1 MTWEPLVII
10 NWDVGM
16 SALAFALLIVGAVVL
31 GAIPQFVGEP
41 RIGYEFVFPM
51 IGAAVGGWLGSE
63 AFGEFSTW
71 GPEFE
76 GLFILPALIGAVVLG
91 AIVDAVVRYVSG
103 GSYVHEP
110 RPI

>member
-1 MTWEPLVII
+1 MTWEPLVLG

-16 SALAFALLIVGAVVL
+16 STLAFALLLIGAVVL
-31 GAIPQFVGEP
+31 GAIPQFVGDP
-41 RIGYEFVFPM
+41 AIGYEFVFPM

-63 AFGEFSTW
+63 AFGQLSTW

-76 GLFILPALIGAVVLG
+76 GLFVLPAIIGAVVVGALVD
-91 AIVDAVVRYVSG
+91 AIVRTLSG

>member
-1 MTWEPLVII
+1 MTWEPLVLG

-41 RIGYEFVFPM
+41 TIGYEFVFPM

-76 GLFILPALIGAVVLG
+76 GLYVLPALIGAVVVAAL
-91 AIVDAVVRYVSG
+91 VDAVVRYVSG
-103 GSYVHEP
+103 GTYLHEP